1 MVGRCPSW
9 LLRRCHQAGVS
20 SRNRVKPIRFD
31 SRAGLVPATR
41 GSSVLFSRRA
51 CLQYRQWRVLASKAE
66 VFRAFAHGATIA
78 APKRWAGA
86 PHRALRSLKGG
97 SRETLLWARMG
108 LWRFADRAPRFD
120 AGKHVGCGKGF
131 GCTAHQR
138 IRGANGTIQKQQ
150 VKTCTCRNIS
160 ITVACYLCNTHW
172 KRGEAGAFE
181 AVPLLLV
188 QESSVIVI
196 SRRRGASRGRPVR
209 WFA

>member
-1 MVGRCPSW
+1 MFFKAPAP
-9 LLRRCHQAGVS
+9 LPS
-20 SRNRVKPIRFD
+20 SRGVKAKSREADSLRFSD
-31 SRAGLVPATR
+31 SHVGLVPRLT
-41 GSSVLFSRRA
+41 G
-51 CLQYRQWRVLASKAE
+51 
-66 VFRAFAHGATIA
+66 VFRAPSRGTRACDTGNGAFRHRKPRFSAHLPMVATIA
-78 APKRWAGA
+78 APKRWADD
-86 PHRALRSLKGG
+86 PHRAFRSLKGG

-120 AGKHVGCGKGF
+120 AGRHVGCGKGF

-150 VKTCTCRNIS
+150 VKTCTCRKIS

-172 KRGEAGAFE
+172 KRGGAGAFE

-196 SRRRGASRGRPVR
+196 TRRRGASRGRPVR